1 MDELRLISICLLCII
16 HRSWIL
22 LFIFSE
28 ADTEDS
34 QRSTDGNIDLG
45 HMKMIFF
52 GNRKIW
58 HISIYRTFTKI
69 IHLLSHCI
77 IKIYIF
83 YLSVYL
89 YVGHK
94 KQSLVITSGIEEEK
108 EKDPIVNEVTKQQV
122 LVQYLKVATLLN
134 LSNL

>member
-1 MDELRLISICLLCII
+1 MWIS
-16 HRSWIL
+16 
-22 LFIFSE
+22 
-28 ADTEDS
+28 
-34 QRSTDGNIDLG
+34 
-45 HMKMIFF
+45 
-52 GNRKIW
+52 
-58 HISIYRTFTKI
+58 
-69 IHLLSHCI
+69 
-77 IKIYIF
+77 IF
-83 YLSVYL
+83 YLYVYL